1 MEFPARISGA
11 RTPEPAL
18 FLIEQRQ
25 KMRQNRIQQSS
36 IISGGKPWQ
45 TAFIPGLSRENRI
58 MSIVLSSHTTETILS
73 LVPAGQHLALPMSVL
88 KAQNSHSK
96 AY

>member
-1 MEFPARISGA
+1 MIPDYYFDRNLKIDPAGS
-11 RTPEPAL
+11 L
-18 FLIEQRQ
+18 
-25 KMRQNRIQQSS
+25 S
-36 IISGGKPWQ
+36 
-45 TAFIPGLSRENRI
+45 GLSRENRI